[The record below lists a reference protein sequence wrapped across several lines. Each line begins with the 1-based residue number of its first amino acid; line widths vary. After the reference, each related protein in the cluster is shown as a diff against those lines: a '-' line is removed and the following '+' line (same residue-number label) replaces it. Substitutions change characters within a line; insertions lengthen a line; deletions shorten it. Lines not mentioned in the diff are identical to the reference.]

1 MDTPKCNYP
10 SFSKMFYSVLFISF
24 LFAVHTPEPV
34 DAAGVEIKIKTSSE
48 VNIDDKTDKYNAIFV
63 GERRFRLSSTVV
75 ILDINKKEIPLSL
88 VPIPCRAKIEYFL
101 FGDHRE
107 PLIKSIQLK

>member
-1 MDTPKCNYP
+1 MDIPKCNYP
-10 SFSKMFYSVLFISF
+10 FFSKMFYSVLVVTF
-24 LFAVHTPEPV
+24 LFFTAVHTPEPV
-34 DAAGVEIKIKTSSE
+34 YAAGGEIRTSE
-48 VNIDDKTDKYNAIFV
+48 VDIDAKTDKYNAILV
-63 GERRFRLSSTVV
+63 GERRFRVSPTAA

-107 PLIKSIQLK
+107 PLIKSIQLR

>member
-1 MDTPKCNYP
+1 MDTSKCDYP
-10 SFSKMFYSVLFISF
+10 FFSKRLYSVLLITF
-24 LFAVHTPEPV
+24 LFFTAVLTPEPV
-34 DAAGVEIKIKTSSE
+34 DAAGGEIRTSE
-48 VNIDDKTDKYNAIFV
+48 VDIDDKTDKYNAIFV
-63 GERRFRLSSTVV
+63 GERRFRVSPTAA